1 MAVAVH
7 AALLGVAGQLRIRV
21 VQPAASGQQPEPPRS
36 VSRLTFLRLD
46 PSRAAASGAEPRRR
60 RGVSP
65 GPLPARRL
73 RTPAPTEAGTPQP
86 RPTPSSP
93 SPATPSA
100 ATDRLATPLL
110 PVLPAVDPRLY
121 AREPLSATERQL
133 QASMDALRD
142 SLRRAPSRPPAG
154 GNWTL
159 SLGDGGRLGVSSGI
173 VLHFGHLTI
182 PVPLKAVHLRDL
194 GPEARARRSMID
206 EIREQAERVRRDS
219 IVAAR
224 RRP

>member
-1 MAVAVH
+1 MLAVAVH

-21 VQPAASGQQPEPPRS
+21 MQPAASLPQPEPPRS

-46 PSRAAASGAEPRRR
+46 PSRAAAPGAELRRR

-65 GPLPARRL
+65 GPLPPRRL

-86 RPTPSSP
+86 QPTPAAS

-100 ATDRLATPLL
+100 ATDRLATPLM
-110 PVLPAVDPRLY
+110 PDVDPRLY
-121 AREPLSATERQL
+121 PREPLSASERQF
-133 QASMDALRD
+133 QASVDALKD
-142 SLRRAPSRPPAG
+142 SLRRAPSRQPTG

-224 RRP
+224 RQP